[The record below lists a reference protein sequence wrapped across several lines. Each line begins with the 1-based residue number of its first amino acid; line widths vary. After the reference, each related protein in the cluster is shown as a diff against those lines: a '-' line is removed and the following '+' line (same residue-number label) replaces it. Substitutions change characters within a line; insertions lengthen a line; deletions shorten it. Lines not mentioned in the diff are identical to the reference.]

1 MKKITAIILTAS
13 LLLLSGCGS
22 NGGERVIEGDVQ
34 TIESGNTQTQGTD
47 TSAANTGSSDVK
59 DDTQTESEQA
69 IAAAKG
75 YVFIYNGVS
84 VTMDAEAAPI
94 IEALGEPASYFEA
107 ASCAFEGLDK
117 IYTYNGF
124 ELETYPTNDID
135 YVSTVILKDDSV
147 STAEGVCIGD
157 SLEKMQQTY
166 GDGEESGGIIIYVK
180 DGMKLCFIVQADEI
194 ISIEYRSTV
203 VENGVQGNV

>member
-1 MKKITAIILTAS
+1 MKKAIAIILTAS

-69 IAAAKG
+69 LTAAKG
-75 YVFIYNGVS
+75 YVFSYNGVS

-94 IEALGEPASYFEA
+94 IAALGEPASYFEA